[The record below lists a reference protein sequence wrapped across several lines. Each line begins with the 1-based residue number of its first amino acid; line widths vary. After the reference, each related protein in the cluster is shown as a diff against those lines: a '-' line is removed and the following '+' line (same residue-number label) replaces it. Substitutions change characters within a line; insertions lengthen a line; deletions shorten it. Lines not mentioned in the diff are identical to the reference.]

1 MKILY
6 LVSYYQNPTSRST
19 SLSVKAGALELLRRY
34 EREAGH
40 PIYLVED
47 AAYRELGF
55 AGMPAA
61 SALALKGAADRV
73 IYSGTYSKPFATG
86 VRVGFGVL
94 PEELLMP
101 VLRIKGNHDF
111 GTSHLIQQLVG
122 HALDSGLYEKNLA
135 KVQRRYLVK
144 AKAMT
149 DAMGEYFPGSVQWEQ
164 PEGGLNIWAAWP
176 RKVNTG
182 MKSRF
187 FKQVLD
193 RNVLYVPGGL
203 CYVDDP
209 TRAKPSHEM
218 RLSFGAASETDILE
232 GVRRLGQ
239 AI

>member
-1 MKILY
+1 
-6 LVSYYQNPTSRST
+6 
-19 SLSVKAGALELLRRY
+19 VKAGALELLRRY
-34 EREAGH
+34 ERAAGH
-40 PIYLVED
+40 PIYLMED

-55 AGMPAA
+55 AGTPSA
-61 SALALKGAADRV
+61 SALEVRGAADRV

-86 VRVGFGVL
+86 VRVGFGIL
-94 PEELLMP
+94 PEELFSP

-111 GTSHLIQQLVG
+111 GTSHLTQQLVVR
-122 HALDSGLYEKNLA
+122 ALQSGLYDKNLA
-135 KVQRRYLVK
+135 KVQRRYRAK

-149 DAMGEYFPGSVQWEQ
+149 DAIAEHFPATVKSEQ
-164 PEGGLNIWAAWP
+164 PEGGLNVWAALP

-209 TRAKPSHEM
+209 TRPKPSHEM
-218 RLSFGAASETDILE
+218 RLSFGAASVADIRE
-232 GVRRLGQ
+232 GIRRLGQ